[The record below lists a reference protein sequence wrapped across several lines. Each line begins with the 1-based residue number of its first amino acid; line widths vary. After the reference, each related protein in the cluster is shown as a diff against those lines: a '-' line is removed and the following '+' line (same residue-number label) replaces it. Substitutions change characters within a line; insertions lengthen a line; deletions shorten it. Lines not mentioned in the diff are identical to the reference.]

1 MQLTRDSHDLAA
13 RPRLNVT
20 WVPAVVGAV
29 LWLIFELD
37 RRTGSAPVQH
47 LYYLPIILASLR
59 MGPGAGLVVST
70 IAIVLY
76 HLANLAH
83 FTTMYAD
90 TDVVQTLLFVV
101 VGIVTAKLAQDGRR
115 LNELAATDDLTG
127 LHNLRSFEARLER
140 MIRTSREKR
149 TPLAMLA
156 LDVDRLK
163 SINDTYGHLAGAE
176 AVRLVGHTLPAQLP
190 ADAVACRYGGDEFAI
205 AIPNCGRTLA
215 RTYAEELR
223 GAVHAL
229 APVLAGR
236 SFAAGALS
244 ISVGFACL
252 DDDCWLTPD
261 SSKTCGEDDVRIGA
275 RLFAVA
281 DEALYIAKQQGRNRV
296 GALAPPA

>member
-1 MQLTRDSHDLAA
+1 MQLTRDSHDSAA
-13 RPRLNVT
+13 RPRLSVM
-20 WVPAVVGAV
+20 WIPAVGAA

-59 MGPGAGLVVST
+59 LGRSAGLGA
-70 IAIVLY
+70 AIVAILLY
-76 HLANLAH
+76 HAANLSR
-83 FTTMYAD
+83 FTSGYSDA
-90 TDVVQTLLFVV
+90 DVVQTILFVV
-101 VGIVTAKLAQDGRR
+101 VGIVTAKLSADARR
-115 LNELAATDDLTG
+115 LRQLATTDDLTG

-140 MIRTSREKR
+140 MIRTSRETR
-149 TPLAMLA
+149 TPLSMLA

-190 ADAVACRYGGDEFAI
+190 AEAVACRYGGDEFAI

-252 DDDCWLTPD
+252 DEDCWLTPD
-261 SSKTCGEDDVRIGA
+261 SSKNCDADDASTGT
-275 RLFAVA
+275 RLFGVA
-281 DEALYIAKQQGRNRV
+281 DDALYIAKQQGRNRV
-296 GALAPPA
+296 SALAPPA

>member
-1 MQLTRDSHDLAA
+1 MHLTSDTDDLA
-13 RPRLNVT
+13 RPRR
-20 WVPAVVGAV
+20 PAVLWATAVVVGALGLV
-29 LWLIFELD
+29 FALD

-59 MGPGAGLVVST
+59 MGPRTGLVVSI

-83 FTTMYAD
+83 FTTVYAD

-101 VGIVTAKLAQDGRR
+101 VGIVTAKLAEDGRR
-115 LNELAATDDLTG
+115 LGQLAATDDLTG

-140 MIRTSREKR
+140 LIRTSRETR
-149 TPLAMLA
+149 TPLAMLV

-176 AVRLVGHTLPAQLP
+176 AVRLVGHTLPAQLTV
-190 ADAVACRYGGDEFAI
+190 DAVACRYGGDEFAI

-215 RTYAEELR
+215 RTFAEELR

-229 APVLAGR
+229 EPVLAGR

-252 DDDCWLTPD
+252 DADSWSAPD
-261 SSKTCGEDDVRIGA
+261 SSENCDADDVSTGA
-275 RLFAVA
+275 RLFGVA
-281 DEALYIAKQQGRNRV
+281 DDALYIAKQQGRNRV
-296 GALAPPA
+296 SALAPPA